1 MIRSRAPSSPTLW
14 SEVTLNLAGLSSAI
28 PGTSPLHEERLDTVY
43 RQIRESG
50 AQRVLDL
57 GCGSGALLVR
67 LINDPHFNQIVG
79 LESSGVGLAVARGM
93 FIDSLASGR
102 LNLVAGS
109 YAEPH
114 PALVGFEMAAM
125 VETIEHVKPNDLSRV
140 EHAVFGQMRP
150 HRLIMTTPN
159 REYNPLLGLAPDEF
173 REPDH
178 KFEWDRQK
186 FMRWS
191 RGVAGRNGYTVR
203 FAGIGEADSE
213 LGAPTQTATFSL
225 LSR

>member
-1 MIRSRAPSSPTLW
+1 M
-14 SEVTLNLAGLSSAI
+14 NLARLSTAV
-28 PGTSPLHEERLDTVY
+28 PGTSPLHEERLDRVY
-43 RQIRESG
+43 RQIRQSG
-50 AQRVLDL
+50 ARRVLDL

-67 LINDPHFNQIVG
+67 LLNDPYFNQIVG
-79 LESSGVGLAVARGM
+79 LESSGVGLAVARNM
-93 FIDSLASGR
+93 FSDSLASGR
-102 LNLVAGS
+102 LTLVAGS

-114 PALVGFEMAAM
+114 AALVGFEMAAM

-140 EHAVFGQMRP
+140 EQAVFGQMRP

-159 REYNPLLGLAPDEF
+159 REYNPLLGLAPGEF

-186 FMRWS
+186 FMQWS
-191 RGVAGRNGYTVR
+191 RGVAGRNGYAVR
-203 FAGIGEADSE
+203 FAGIGEADAE

-225 LSR
+225 LGR